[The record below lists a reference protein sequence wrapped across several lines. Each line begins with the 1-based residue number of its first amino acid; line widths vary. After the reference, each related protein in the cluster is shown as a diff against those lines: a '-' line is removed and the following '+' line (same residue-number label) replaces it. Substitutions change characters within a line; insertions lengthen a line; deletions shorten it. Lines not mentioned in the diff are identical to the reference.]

1 MRSPKLD
8 PGDMSGLILVAVI
21 AIICA
26 GVFAVIVSLLDMK
39 AATTFFAGVFLIGL
53 YVIRMRR

>member
-1 MRSPKLD
+1 MYSPKLD
-8 PGDMSGLILVAVI
+8 PGDMAGLILVAVI

-39 AATTFFAGVFLIGL
+39 AAITFFAGLFLIGL

>member
-1 MRSPKLD
+1 MHLPKLG
-8 PGDMSGLILVAVI
+8 PGDMAGLILVAVI

-39 AATTFFAGVFLIGL
+39 AAITFFAGLFLIGL

>member
-1 MRSPKLD
+1 MHLPKLD
-8 PGDMSGLILVAVI
+8 PGDMAGLILVAVI

-39 AATTFFAGVFLIGL
+39 AAITFFAGLFLIGL